1 MRVLR
6 YEAGLVTHP
15 GNQRQVNQDSLLL
28 RRGSVDG
35 REFLLLAVADG
46 MGGMAQGEQASG
58 LATQKLNQWWQQQ
71 LPELICA
78 KLDWS
83 QLEASLRAVID
94 DINWTLYRGAQ
105 EGVQAGTTL
114 TALFV
119 YRGEYRVFQV
129 GDSRAY
135 LLRGGVLKQLT
146 RDQTWCQREIQAG
159 RLTPAEAAEHSMR
172 HVLVSTLGITEDYT
186 LECLAGKLGNGDGLL
201 LCSDGFYQ
209 ELPGDWPGPASG
221 KHPVQ
226 GLLENACGRILQG
239 NAEDNLS
246 AILVRMTKHWG

>member
-6 YEAGLVTHP
+6 YEVGFVTHP
-15 GNQRQVNQDSLLL
+15 GNQRPVNQDSLLI

-58 LATQKLNQWWQQQ
+58 LATQQLNQWWSQR
-71 LPELICA
+71 LPELIAA

-83 QLEASLRAVID
+83 QLEASLRAEID
-94 DINWTLYRGAQ
+94 TINWTLYRCAQ
-105 EGVQAGTTL
+105 EGVRAGTTL

-119 YRGEYRVFQV
+119 YRGEYRLFQV

-135 LLRGGVLKQLT
+135 LLRGTARRQLT
-146 RDQTWCQREIQAG
+146 QDQTWCQQEIQAG
-159 RLTPAEAAEHSMR
+159 RLTQTAAEEHPMR
-172 HVLVSTLGITEDYT
+172 HVLVSALGITSEYT
-186 LECLAGKLGNGDGLL
+186 LECQAGKLGNEDALL

-209 ELPGDWPGPASG
+209 EMPEDWPDADVG
-221 KHPVQ
+221 KAPIQ
-226 GLLENACGRILQG
+226 PLLDGACARILRG
-239 NAEDNLS
+239 TAEDNLS
-246 AILVRMTKHWG
+246 AILVRMTRRWR